1 MIYEVK
7 YVLLL
12 YIGHHF
18 NFGNEDYP
26 NQLTTVNNQTY
37 TDPHLKNEANS
48 IKKLDPQALRASHW
62 SFGNSNLEPDKEH
75 FATTYGLAMKPKEN
89 CKVDPIPASTFK
101 SSFSITGTYPNTY
114 STESRSNF
122 IPVNNKMDPEE
133 FKQMQ
138 KVVKD
143 IRSSHFEL
151 GEMQNDYGTTTGNS
165 YKFDPQ
171 TAKNA
176 RGTLD
181 RALINDLRATHYKLG
196 YNPMCNTTTHRAT
209 YVPFKV
215 DFKNAKAPT
224 LRKSHFVFGNT
235 NNPIQDGKTIY
246 MTDYVPKPLPVEED
260 DSD

>member
-165 YKFDPQ
+165 YQ

-176 RGTLD
+176 QGVL
-181 RALINDLRATHYKLG
+181 
-196 YNPMCNTTTHRAT
+196 
-209 YVPFKV
+209 
-215 DFKNAKAPT
+215 
-224 LRKSHFVFGNT
+224 
-235 NNPIQDGKTIY
+235 
-246 MTDYVPKPLPVEED
+246 
-260 DSD
+260 